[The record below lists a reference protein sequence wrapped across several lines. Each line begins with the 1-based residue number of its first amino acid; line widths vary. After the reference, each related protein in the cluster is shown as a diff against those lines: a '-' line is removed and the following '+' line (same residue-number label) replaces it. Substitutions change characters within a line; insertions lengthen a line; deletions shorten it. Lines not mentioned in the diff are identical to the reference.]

1 MGRTLI
7 YLILGATLLL
17 NSSFLTRTGHA
28 ANAGTLSF
36 VDYNGSA
43 DIYLIDSTGENFQK
57 LASDDA
63 PKFALTWSP
72 DGRFFAYRSNVVGSH
87 DIYVMDVRKKESR
100 QLTNHPSRDLRPAW
114 APNGKWIA
122 FVSDQA
128 GSLDIY
134 RIDADGSN
142 LTRLTNQGDNWTPA
156 WSPDSKRIAYDSYQG
171 GDHDAKLPGKHFLCV
186 MAADGSGKRKLLQD
200 LNISGC
206 TWSPDGKQIA
216 YAAGITGREGVNII
230 ITDVNGNKRR
240 NLTRVGRNAWARSP
254 AWSPDGKWI
263 AYFFAILPKM
273 MPGERIEATK
283 FWADNVICVINVKGE
298 NKGEPLEATR
308 KISSSPMWVPEAFF
322 SVSPSVEK
330 QLVLWGTLKASE
342 INTQ

>member
-1 MGRTLI
+1 MKRTLI
-7 YLILGATLLL
+7 YVILGTTFLL
-17 NSSFLTRTGHA
+17 SSFLTRTGHTSK
-28 ANAGTLSF
+28 AGMLSF
-36 VDYNGSA
+36 VDYKGSA

-72 DGRFFAYRSNVVGSH
+72 TGRFFAYCSNGAGNH
-87 DIYVMDVRKKESR
+87 DIYVTDVRKKESW
-100 QLTNHPSRDLRPAW
+100 QLTDHPRRDLRPAW
-114 APNGKWIA
+114 APNGKWIT
-122 FVSDQA
+122 FVSDRA

-134 RIDADGSN
+134 RTDADGSN
-142 LTRLTNQGDNWTPA
+142 LMRLTNQGNIGTSA
-156 WSPDSKRIAYDSYQG
+156 WSPDSKWIAYDSYQG
-171 GDHDAKLPGKHFLCV
+171 GEHFLYI
-186 MAADGSGKRKLLQD
+186 MAADGGQKRKLIQD
-200 LNISGC
+200 MNISGC

-230 ITDVNGNKRR
+230 ITDVKGNKRR
-240 NLTRVGRNAWARSP
+240 NLTQVGRNGWARNP
-254 AWSPDGKWI
+254 TWSPDGKWI

-308 KISSSPMWVPEAFF
+308 KISSNPMWVPEVFF
-322 SVSPSVEK
+322 SVSPSAEK
-330 QLVLWGTLKASE
+330 QSVLWGTLKASE
-342 INTQ
+342 INAQ

>member
-1 MGRTLI
+1 MARTLI
-7 YLILGATLLL
+7 YLTLVATLLV

-28 ANAGTLSF
+28 SKGDTLSF
-36 VDYNGSA
+36 VDYNESA
-43 DIYLIDSTGENFQK
+43 NIYLIDSTGENFQK
-57 LASDDA
+57 LTTDDV
-63 PKFALTWSP
+63 PKHALTWSP
-72 DGRFFAYRSNVVGSH
+72 DGHSFAYQSKVAGML
-87 DIYVMDVRKKESR
+87 DIYVVDVRKKESR

-122 FVSDQA
+122 FVSDRA
-128 GSLDIY
+128 GSLDLY

-142 LTRLTNQGDNWTPA
+142 LMRLTNHGNIGTST
-156 WSPDSKRIAYDSYQG
+156 WSPDSKWIAYDSYQG
-171 GDHDAKLPGKHFLCV
+171 GEHFLYV
-186 MAADGSGKRKLLQD
+186 IAADGGQKRKLLQD
-200 LNISGC
+200 MNISGC

-240 NLTRVGRNAWARSP
+240 NLTQVGRNAWARSP
-254 AWSPDGKWI
+254 AWSPDGKSI
-263 AYFFAILPKM
+263 AYFLAILPKM
-273 MPGERIEATK
+273 MQEERIEATK

-308 KISSSPMWVPEAFF
+308 KISSSPMWVPETFF
-322 SVSPSVEK
+322 SVSPSAEK
-330 QLVLWGTLKASE
+330 QSVLWGTLKAPE

>member
-1 MGRTLI
+1 MRRTLI
-7 YLILGATLLL
+7 YLTLVATLLV

-28 ANAGTLSF
+28 SKGGTLSF
-36 VDYNGSA
+36 IDYNESA
-43 DIYLIDSTGENFQK
+43 NIYLIDSTGENFQK
-57 LASDDA
+57 LTTDDV
-63 PKFALTWSP
+63 PKHALTWSP
-72 DGRFFAYRSNVVGSH
+72 DGHSFVYQSKVAGML

-122 FVSDQA
+122 FVSDRA
-128 GSLDIY
+128 GSPDIY
-134 RIDADGSN
+134 RIDVDGSN
-142 LTRLTNQGDNWTPA
+142 LMRLTNHGTDGTAA
-156 WSPDSKRIAYDSYQG
+156 WSPDSKRIVYDSYQG
-171 GDHDAKLPGKHFLCV
+171 GNHEAGLPGKHFLWV

-240 NLTRVGRNAWARSP
+240 NLTQVGRNVWARSP
-254 AWSPDGKWI
+254 TWSPDGKSI
-263 AYFFAILPKM
+263 AYFLAILPKM

-308 KISSSPMWVPEAFF
+308 KISSSPMWVPETFF
-322 SVSPSVEK
+322 SVSSSAEK
-330 QLVLWGTLKASE
+330 QSVLWGTLKAPE

>member
-1 MGRTLI
+1 MRHTLM
-7 YLILGATLLL
+7 YLMLGTALLL
-17 NSSFLTRTGHA
+17 NGSFLTRTGQA
-28 ANAGTLSF
+28 SKDSVLSF
-36 VDYNGSA
+36 VGYNGSA
-43 DIYLIDSTGENFQK
+43 DIYLIESTGENFQK

-72 DGRFFAYRSNVVGSH
+72 TGRFFAYRSSVAGIH

-100 QLTNHPSRDLRPAW
+100 QLTDHPGRDLRPAW
-114 APNGKWIA
+114 APNGKWIT
-122 FVSDQA
+122 FVSDRA

-142 LTRLTNQGDNWTPA
+142 LIRLTHHGKVRTSA

-171 GDHDAKLPGKHFLCV
+171 GEHFLSI
-186 MAADGSGKRKLLQD
+186 MAADGGGKRKLIQD
-200 LNISGC
+200 MNISGC

-230 ITDVNGNKRR
+230 ITDTNGNKRR
-240 NLTRVGRNAWARSP
+240 NLTQVGRGAWARSP

-273 MPGERIEATK
+273 MPGERIEAVK
-283 FWADNVICVINVKGE
+283 FWADNVICVIKVEGE
-298 NKGEPLEATR
+298 NAGEPLEETR
-308 KISSSPMWVPEAFF
+308 GIASNPVWLPETFF
-322 SVSPSVEK
+322 SVSPSADK
-330 QLVLWGTLKASE
+330 YPTLWGAVKSRD
-342 INTQ
+342 